1 MLACRRGFDLFYG
14 VGVGWHVGVFVEM
27 CVLGPVLLCYGS
39 NVCVCVSVQ
48 RFSLG
53 SEGSLG
59 VFVKREVG
67 GVRL

>member
-27 CVLGPVLLCYGS
+27 CVLCFGS
-39 NVCVCVSVQ
+39 CVNCERTMCVSVQ

>member
-1 MLACRRGFDLFYG
+1 M
-14 VGVGWHVGVFVEM
+14 
-27 CVLGPVLLCYGS
+27 GPVLLCYGS